1 MPSPKWALGYL
12 RGRIT
17 GYRRGNVPLASVA
30 TAAKLARESNVPQAD
45 ILALLLAAGLTY
57 DTATQDVTSGLH
69 ILNRRPK
76 PEPDRHRA

>member
-30 TAAKLARESNVPQAD
+30 TAAKLARES
-45 ILALLLAAGLTY
+45 
-57 DTATQDVTSGLH
+57 DVS
-69 ILNRRPK
+69 
-76 PEPDRHRA
+76 